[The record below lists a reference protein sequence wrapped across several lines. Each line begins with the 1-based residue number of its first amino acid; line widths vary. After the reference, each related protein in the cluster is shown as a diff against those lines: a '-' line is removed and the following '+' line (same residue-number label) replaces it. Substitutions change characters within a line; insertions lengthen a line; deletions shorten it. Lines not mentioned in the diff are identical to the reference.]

1 MKETKIQ
8 HTYVMPFLC
17 KSEEEGGLGYREVSH
32 NIVSSDL
39 FIPSVLAEFVK
50 NNVTEKVWN
59 KFMHKFGDEETLEN
73 ALKDAVKKRMMDFQ
87 NVAIF
92 LNQNKTMSFEGEKI
106 PLFFVS
112 GT

>member
-8 HTYVMPFLC
+8 HSYVMPFLC

-59 KFMHKFGDEETLEN
+59 KFIHKFGDEEALEN
-73 ALKDAVKKRMMDFQ
+73 GSITSEQSWNINANYNDASAIKKRLQ
-87 NVAIF
+87 PYN
-92 LNQNKTMSFEGEKI
+92 
-106 PLFFVS
+106 
-112 GT
+112 